1 MNQSA
6 LVTADQPAVQIEPA
20 ARRFAVRRLVPWLLG
35 GLALLVLAGAGAW
48 LLLRSGNAT
57 AFATQP
63 VRRGDLTLTVAATGN
78 LQPTNQVD
86 VGSELSGIITQV
98 FVDNND
104 HVRQGQI
111 LARLDTSRLEDA
123 VRQSEASLASAN
135 AAVALAEATVSESA
149 LKLQRLESLSNLS
162 GGDAPAA
169 TDLDVARATSA
180 RATASLAT
188 AQASVKQAEA
198 ALSSNRTQLAK
209 ADIRSPV
216 NGVVLARAVEPG
228 QTVAASFNA
237 PVLFTLAED
246 LSRMKLEVKVD
257 EADVGQVK
265 DGMRATFQVD
275 AYPGRSFNAVVARLD
290 LGATRTSTGAGQVIA
305 YTATLLADNFDL
317 ALRPG
322 MTATA
327 AILVAQKRGVL
338 LVPNAALRYRP
349 PAAAANSG
357 LLSLLMPRGPRSGGR
372 SGAGAINRGSQRLIY
387 ILGEDNRP
395 VALAVQVG
403 ASAENVS
410 EVSGPGLAP
419 GMRVVTGQLA
429 QAP

>member
-1 MNQSA
+1 MLEA
-6 LVTADQPAVQIEPA
+6 ERP
-20 ARRFAVRRLVPWLLG
+20 RRKYSLRRLAPWLVG
-35 GLALLVLAGAGAW
+35 GLGLLALAGAGAW
-48 LLLRSGNAT
+48 LLLRGGSAMT
-57 AFATQP
+57 FATQP
-63 VRRGDLTLTVAATGN
+63 VRRGDLTLTVSATGN

-104 HVRQGQI
+104 RIRQGQI
-111 LARLDTSRLEDA
+111 LARLDTARLEDA
-123 VRQSEASLASAN
+123 VRQGEAALASAN
-135 AAVALAEATVSESA
+135 AAVALAAATESEAA
-149 LKLQRLESLSNLS
+149 LKLRRLETLSDLTR
-162 GGDAPAA
+162 GDAPAA
-169 TDLDVARATSA
+169 TDLDVARAAYA

-188 AQASVKQAEA
+188 ARASVKQAEA

-257 EADVGQVK
+257 EADVGQVR

-275 AYPGRSFNAVVARLD
+275 AYPGRTFTAVVKRLN

-305 YTATLLADNFDL
+305 YTATLLADNSDL

-327 AILVAQKRGVL
+327 SILAARKHNVL
-338 LVPNAALRYRP
+338 LVPSAALRYRP
-349 PAAAANSG
+349 PAAAANTG
-357 LLSLLMPRGPRSGGR
+357 FLSLLMPRGRTGGR
-372 SGAGAINRGSQRLIY
+372 AGAGAINRGSQRLIHV
-387 ILGEDNRP
+387 LGEGNRLEAIP
-395 VALAVQVG
+395 VQVG
-403 ASAENVS
+403 ASAENLS
-410 EVSGPGLAP
+410 EISGPGLAP